1 MNLSD
6 FIPGCNITATF
17 FVSHKYTDYQM
28 VESLRHWRHEIADH
42 TITHRTPISWW
53 KNATYEEWKNE
64 ITGQREILRK
74 FGHIEQE
81 TVKGFRAPY
90 LQLGGNNQY
99 KALWDSKFLYDSSIP
114 TTQTQMW
121 PYTFDYKSTQE
132 CNVKPPCPTG
142 KHVITSALKSLCLPE
157 SFAGILQFQNALKSN
172 LFHCESMDPHC
183 SG

>member
-1 MNLSD
+1 
-6 FIPGCNITATF
+6 
-17 FVSHKYTDYQM
+17 M

-42 TITHRTPISWW
+42 SITHRTPISWW

-64 ITGQREILRK
+64 IAGQREILRK
-74 FGHIEQE
+74 FGHIELE

-114 TTQTQMW
+114 TTETQMW

-142 KHVITSALKSLCLPE
+142 KSVIYF
-157 SFAGILQFQNALKSN
+157 SFKEYVSPRIFCRLQSQ
-172 LFHCESMDPHC
+172 PV
-183 SG
+183 